1 MKKLQLK
8 NLGKVLPKRRKTF
21 GQCQM
26 PARIS
31 VGWSTEGA
39 GEVGGSVKRNSSSS
53 SRACGLMGQPEVKGA
68 GRSMP
73 EELLIYC
80 FGGARQ
86 LAALPLNAIKNKGA
100 TAINNKENAN
110 GMDSSGDGD

>member
-1 MKKLQLK
+1 MPDASQ
-8 NLGKVLPKRRKTF
+8 GKY
-21 GQCQM
+21 
-26 PARIS
+26 
-31 VGWSTEGA
+31 
-39 GEVGGSVKRNSSSS
+39 GEEQERLWESVKRNSSGS
-53 SRACGLMGQPEVKGA
+53 SRPCGLMGQPEVKGA

-110 GMDSSGDGD
+110 GMDSRRDGDLKVGAARSKRCAGLPNVLCKFMT

>member
-1 MKKLQLK
+1 MG
-8 NLGKVLPKRRKTF
+8 NAR
-21 GQCQM
+21 CQ
-26 PARIS
+26 PRE
-31 VGWSTEGA
+31 GGGGA
-39 GEVGGSVKRNSSSS
+39 GESVKGNSSSM
-53 SRACGLMGQPEVKGA
+53 ACGLMGQPEVKGA
-68 GRSMP
+68 GRSLP

-80 FGGARQ
+80 FGGAWQ